1 MGFFS
6 GLGSALIGGAA
17 SLLGG
22 SSQNKASAKEAGA
35 SRLFTKEQMQNKHQW
50 EVEDLKK
57 AGLNPVLSAHS
68 AGAIGPSAMASQPF
82 NPGEAVSSAMMVKK
96 FNAEIDNIKED
107 TKKKEAEK
115 YAVDVMGRQN
125 MIKNKLL
132 KSQVPGAKIEAE
144 LDSGKSGRMNRFL
157 RRFIPFLNAAPKY
170 NFK

>member
-57 AGLNPVLSAHS
+57 AGLNPV
-68 AGAIGPSAMASQPF
+68 
-82 NPGEAVSSAMMVKK
+82 
-96 FNAEIDNIKED
+96 D
-107 TKKKEAEK
+107 
-115 YAVDVMGRQN
+115 R
-125 MIKNKLL
+125 
-132 KSQVPGAKIEAE
+132 KSVV
-144 LDSGKSGRMNRFL
+144 
-157 RRFIPFLNAAPKY
+157 
-170 NFK
+170 